1 MDDEDIDFESLSP
14 LAQNIARGLQEAIKH
29 AEGNPSPGTKVYT
42 FIVANAKAIRE
53 KLGMTQGVFA
63 QTYNIPVHTLRGW
76 EQKQRHPD
84 AAASAYLWSIEKMPK
99 EIAAIQKEHKEHLD
113 TVQMATA

>member
-1 MDDEDIDFESLSP
+1 MDKETPFETLSP
-14 LAQNIARGLQEAIKH
+14 LAQSIARGLQEALHH
-29 AEGNPSPGTKVYT
+29 AEGNPAQGTRVHTVT
-42 FIVANAKAIRE
+42 FADAKAIRE

-63 QTYNIPVHTLRGW
+63 KTYNIPVHTLRGW

-99 EIAAIQKEHKEHLD
+99 EIAAIQKGYVVTTHL
-113 TVQMATA
+113 ATA

>member
-1 MDDEDIDFESLSP
+1 MDKETPIETLSP
-14 LAQNIARGLQEAIKH
+14 LAQSIARGLQEALQH
-29 AEGNPSPGTKVYT
+29 AEGNPAPGTRVHT
-42 FIVANAKAIRE
+42 FNFADAKAIRE

-63 QTYNIPVHTLRGW
+63 KTYNIPVHTLRGW

-99 EIAAIQKEHKEHLD
+99 EIAAIQKEH
-113 TVQMATA
+113 VVIAQRATATA

>member
-1 MDDEDIDFESLSP
+1 MTQNTEEFSP
-14 LAQNIARGLQEAIKH
+14 LAKSILQGLYEVLEYTRG
-29 AEGNPSPGTKVYT
+29 NVPPGTKVHI
-42 FIVANAKAIRE
+42 FKFANAKAIRE

>member
-1 MDDEDIDFESLSP
+1 MDENIPFETLSP
-14 LAQNIARGLQEAIKH
+14 LAQSILQGLQEALQH
-29 AEGNPSPGTKVYT
+29 AEGNPAPGTRVHTYT
-42 FIVANAKAIRE
+42 FADAKAIRE

-63 QTYNIPVHTLRGW
+63 KTYNIPVHTLRGW

-99 EIAAIQKEHKEHLD
+99 EIAAIQKDYVVTTHL
-113 TVQMATA
+113 ATA